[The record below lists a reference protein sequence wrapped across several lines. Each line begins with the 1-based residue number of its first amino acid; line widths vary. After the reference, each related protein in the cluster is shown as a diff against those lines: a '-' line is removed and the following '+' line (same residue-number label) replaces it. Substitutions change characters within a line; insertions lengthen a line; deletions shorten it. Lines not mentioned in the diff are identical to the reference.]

1 MPPKKKPKK
10 KKEKPIVIT
19 QTDEKEIDTSFEG
32 LECRVFTKMGEDVS
46 YRENQHA
53 DYMKN
58 FIAQFNVKPEHHV
71 LDVGCGIGKNA
82 AYLCDQGINVHG
94 IDIANTLN
102 QDMCQTDHNNHLS
115 WRDKFYFTQD
125 VCWLMKPDPVDFIVC
140 TYLLENLPFIKVEPT
155 LYLISKAMRKGAF
168 FSIST
173 ELEPYGPQHL
183 NKQLHRTVQSG
194 RYWADV
200 LTKYW
205 RISWDCSVSN
215 SLLVYAYPRKENN
228 SNAWPTG
235 Y

>member
-1 MPPKKKPKK
+1 MSPKKKPNK
-10 KKEKPIVIT
+10 KKEKPVVVPPINE
-19 QTDEKEIDTSFEG
+19 EKVENSFEAQEAEIFQKIG
-32 LECRVFTKMGEDVS
+32 NYIP

-53 DYMKN
+53 GYMEN

-94 IDIANTLN
+94 VDIVNTLN
-102 QDMCQTDHNNHLS
+102 QDMYNIDHD
-115 WRDKFYFTQD
+115 WRNKFHFTQD
-125 VCWLMKPDPVDFIVC
+125 VCWLMKPDPVDFVVC

-205 RISWDCSVSN
+205 RISWEQSVIDN
-215 SLLVYAYPRKENN
+215 CFFAYTHPRKEKNPHE
-228 SNAWPTG
+228 WPTG

>member
-1 MPPKKKPKK
+1 MSPKKKPNK
-10 KKEKPIVIT
+10 KKEKPIVVP
-19 QTDEKEIDTSFEG
+19 QVNEEKIGSSFEDQEFRTFKKIG
-32 LECRVFTKMGEDVS
+32 NYIP
-46 YRENQHA
+46 YREGQHA
-53 DYMKN
+53 GYMEN

-102 QDMCQTDHNNHLS
+102 QDMYNIDHD
-115 WRDKFYFTQD
+115 WRNKFHFTQD
-125 VCWLMKPDPVDFIVC
+125 VCWLMKPDPVDFVVC
-140 TYLLENLPFIKVEPT
+140 TYLLENIPFIKVEPT

-205 RISWDCSVSN
+205 RISWDCSISN

-228 SNAWPTG
+228 SDAWPTG